1 MHQRPFQQVDVFTDQ
16 PYRGNPLAVVLDGTG
31 LSTEAMQQFTN
42 WTNLSEATFVL
53 PPSPEARAAGDLS
66 GMEEA
71 VDGQMNKDLAQTAQ
85 ENLAEVWK
93 IIGIGKK

>member
-1 MHQRPFQQVDVFTDQ
+1 MGSSGARSLRLMALTPNPDFDAFTL
-16 PYRGNPLAVVLDGTG
+16 PEEHAMLREAVRELAEDKTDWRAKR
-31 LSTEAMQQFTN
+31 T
-42 WTNLSEATFVL
+42 
-53 PPSPEARAAGDLS
+53 EARAAGDLS